1 MGKNSYVFFAIL
13 ITLFSCQKKEF
24 DSLEGLNSYVAEEEN
39 GLKYSKTVNGIN
51 YVLQYRPTDVLVHQE
66 LSAEKGQSIEKLRG
80 KYKDQLY
87 FNLSM
92 SMNNKELLSN
102 VGDRQKF
109 ADLVNELLFN
119 MDERV
124 YLVGSSKDTIP
135 LIDFVY
141 PRMYGMSP
149 STTILLV
156 YPREKINVK
165 ETYLNLIVEDIGF
178 NTGEV
183 KFKVSANALINEPE
197 IKF

>member
-141 PRMYGMSP
+141 PRMYGMYP